1 MESLCTGI
9 TLAVFSVEEKTLE
22 EKEILNISDVFL
34 ERSFLSNFKTLVGL
48 LLGRTVFLESNENM
62 KFSISVLSV
71 GLKKG
76 DNRSIFKK
84 I

>member
-62 KFSISVLSV
+62 KFSISVLPV
-71 GLKKG
+71 GLKK
-76 DNRSIFKK
+76 RR
-84 I
+84 

>member
-1 MESLCTGI
+1 MESLCIGI

-34 ERSFLSNFKTLVGL
+34 KRSFLSNFKTLVGL
-48 LLGRTVFLESNENM
+48 LLGRTVFLESNENI
-62 KFSISVLSV
+62 KFSISVLSE